1 MSGVAL
7 SPELQKAQERLAS
20 LRQQRREERVAL
32 GLPILTDES
41 GRSCLPPDNL
51 PSVERVWGPHLGWES
66 EPITKLLRQKE
77 MESQTEVVAFSFPP
91 PYTPLETET
100 HPPTSPVALVEEI
113 SCFPDIALALLRG
126 NLVAPGRVWFL
137 LRWLDKNGQGWLDEG
152 VAFQAFADRK
162 AKLGICGQ
170 RQFANLLKRGE
181 GLFWQWRYK
190 RIWLCSAVKVAANLG
205 LTKMGLRPVSIPLT
219 ALAQSLGKARAF
231 LYSTFH
237 SARSH
242 DGFSNPISRQKLEML
257 SHVSRR
263 SQQHYEKQSG
273 VNSCSNIVIG
283 PKMTDDNKHRL
294 AAQHGLATFEFIDR
308 QGRHGRPGDVHIA
321 WQLPNSYDG
330 PLTALS
336 SHRLKRFNR
345 QLTDLLVKGTVGN
358 SKQTDT
364 SRPEQCFYNNG
375 QKAVSGFNRSP
386 ENDSYWLGQKRC
398 GNYVTWYPLIGQAE

>member
-1 MSGVAL
+1 MSGVVL
-7 SPELQKAQERLAS
+7 SPELQKAQERLAL

-32 GLPILTDES
+32 GLPVLTDES
-41 GRSCLPPDNL
+41 GRSCLPNNS
-51 PSVERVWGPHLGWES
+51 PSVERVLGPHLGWES
-66 EPITKLLRQKE
+66 EPMTKILRKNGVE
-77 MESQTEVVAFSFPP
+77 LPIEAEVVSSAFVVDPSGVEMPP
-91 PYTPLETET
+91 S
-100 HPPTSPVALVEEI
+100 TSAVALVEEI
-113 SCFPDIALALLRG
+113 SCFPDMALALLRG

-137 LRWLDKNGQGWLDEG
+137 LRWLDKVGQGWLDEEL
-152 VAFQAFADRK
+152 AFQTFADRA

-170 RQFANLLKRGE
+170 RQFANLLKRGN
-181 GLFWQWRYK
+181 GLFWQWQDK

-205 LTKMGLRPVSIPLT
+205 LTKMGLRPVSIPLE
-219 ALAQSLGKARAF
+219 ALVQSLGKARAF
-231 LYSTFH
+231 LYTTFH

-242 DGFSNPISRQKLEML
+242 DGLSNPISRHKLETL

-273 VNSCSNIVIG
+273 VKRCANIAIG

-294 AAQHGLATFEFIDR
+294 GAQHGLATFEFIDR

-345 QLTDLLVKGTVGN
+345 QLTDLLIKGTVGN
-358 SKQTDT
+358 SKQTDS

-386 ENDSYWLGQKRC
+386 QNDCYWSGPKKC
-398 GNYVTWYPLIGQAE
+398 GKYVTWYPLIGQGE